1 MPAPF
6 LEEVIAIKKP
16 NSICKN
22 NDCGKLF
29 YACAYC
35 THKLAWRAVACS
47 VECHEAYMNQVAEAR
62 SKGKSVNLLPERTDM
77 TQEEVKGLINAPSEE
92 VIEATKE
99 ELADYAGELMSHGF
113 AGTVE
118 IINNE
123 INEAQNAE
131 AAESEGA
138 QQNGG
143 WNNSGKS
150 KRKNGR

>member
-6 LEEVIAIKKP
+6 LEEVVLIKKP

-22 NDCGKLF
+22 KNCGKLF

-47 VECHEAYMNQVAEAR
+47 IECHEAYMNQVAEAR

-77 TQEEVKGLINAPSEE
+77 TQDEVKELINTPSEE

-99 ELADYAGELMSHGF
+99 ELADYASELGTHGF
-113 AGTVE
+113 VGTVD

-123 INEAQNAE
+123 IDEAHSAE
-131 AAESEGA
+131 TAVSDGDHSTT
-138 QQNGG
+138 G